1 MWKYHL
7 EAKKL
12 DVPVLDQKIFEIAIY
27 SYLVQQF
34 TLSVIAMELNV
45 STYTSAIFFFS
56 WP

>member
-12 DVPVLDQKIFEIAIY
+12 DAQVLDQKIFEIAIF

-34 TLSVIAMELNV
+34 TLSVTAMKLNV